1 MSTTNF
7 RLNIVKKDGG
17 ENAGY
22 IDVPADD
29 VRDLKEL
36 TYHLAEELGSDKYLV
51 IASRCPVHD
60 NIEDK
65 LDQIIEL
72 LKNRSKNE

>member
-7 RLNIVKKDGG
+7 RLNIIKKDGG

-22 IDVPADD
+22 IDVPADGIS
-29 VRDLKEL
+29 DLKEL
-36 TYHLAEELGSDKYLV
+36 TYHLSEELGSDKYLV
-51 IASRCPVHD
+51 IASPCPEYD

-65 LDQIIEL
+65 LDQIVQL